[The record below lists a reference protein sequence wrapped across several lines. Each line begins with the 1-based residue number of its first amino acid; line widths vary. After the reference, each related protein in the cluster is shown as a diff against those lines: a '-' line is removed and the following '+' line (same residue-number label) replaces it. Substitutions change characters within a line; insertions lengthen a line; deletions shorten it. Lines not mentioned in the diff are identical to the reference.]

1 MNFNM
6 SEKKTPMPCQDVSER
21 IKNFDEVDFGYD
33 AEQAKQEAMRCLNCK
48 TRPCVKGCPVN
59 NDIPNFIAKIK
70 DGEFEEA
77 YQIIAKVRRKISAK
91 KIAQGELKASPWQ

>member
-77 YQIIAKVRRKISAK
+77 YQIIAK
-91 KIAQGELKASPWQ
+91 ASNLPAVCGRVLSLIHI

>member
-70 DGEFEEA
+70 DCLLYTSDA
-77 YQIIAKVRRKISAK
+77 AD
-91 KIAQGELKASPWQ
+91 EL